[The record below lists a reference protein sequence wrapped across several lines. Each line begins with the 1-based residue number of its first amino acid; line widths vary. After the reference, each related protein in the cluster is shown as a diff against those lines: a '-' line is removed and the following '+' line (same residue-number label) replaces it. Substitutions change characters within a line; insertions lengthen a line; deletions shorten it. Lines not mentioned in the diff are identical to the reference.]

1 MKRLLLFA
9 GALFAFAGAQAQFTG
24 FSVELVQEH
33 TGDIAAIDGHTTYRV
48 YADFTSS
55 TDVVSAFFGDAASP
69 LSLTSETGFY
79 QSSAGGDF
87 GTAINS
93 GVFGFIPEL
102 EFDSWLTIGAENS
115 SQAESGISQVGMTA
129 ALAEFNNGGDLVL
142 NTPNGGSWFVTFGN
156 SNAIA
161 GDDLRVLA
169 AQLTVEN
176 GFAGSF
182 NMQAFVGGLQ
192 ANEEIIT
199 ASCFSTDEA
208 AVFGCTDPAAT
219 NYVEGATQQC
229 GTCTYPCALEI
240 SVNTN
245 NGASCFGEGDASVTL
260 VQSGAQLGVLYS
272 HPVLGDGTPYLANAS
287 YINLEAGEYT
297 VNAVDGAGCTTALTF
312 EVVEPDPISVTA
324 SVSDPIS
331 CSGESDGV
339 ISGTATGGTGAFV
352 FSLSSSFDTTTDE
365 LMFDGLGAGLY
376 TVYAQDANGCAAS
389 TTPMNLNNPAALS
402 VGVTASSAASC
413 ADTEDGQ
420 IVVQHIGGTGTA
432 ASMTYGVDGVT
443 FEPGNIL
450 NVGGGT
456 YTIYVMDVNGCVGQS
471 NNQVT
476 IAAPDAIVVDA
487 VTQSVLCA
495 GESNGV
501 IDVSATGGSGSFEY
515 IFGNDTTSTMLF
527 ENLGAGNYTITVLDS
542 DGCTSSTEAVIED
555 ADAITVNVN
564 VFNVSCNGE
573 GDGELNISANGGT
586 DVFEYSLDNVV
597 FGSSPE
603 FTNLDPGVYNIYVMD
618 SNDCIANDQVTIT
631 EPDALGVTGTSN
643 NETVEGAADGS
654 IDIDVNGGN
663 GGYEFSWTG
672 PDSYTSLDE
681 DIDGL
686 TMGDYTV
693 TITDANGCE
702 VSETFGVAV
711 GISELNG
718 RIAFVA
724 FPNPSK
730 GLFNIELQTGV
741 SERWEWSVVD
751 LGGRT
756 VANGQWNGTQQGQV
770 FTLDL
775 TGIASGNYT
784 LRAINDQ
791 EIANLQLVIQ
801 E

>member
-9 GALFAFAGAQAQFTG
+9 GALCAFAGAQAQFTG

-33 TGDIAAIDGHTTYRV
+33 TGDIPVIDGHTTYRV

-55 TDVVSAFFGDAASP
+55 TDVVSALFGDAASP

-79 QSSAGGDF
+79 QSLAGGDF
-87 GTAINS
+87 GTAINA
-93 GVFGFIPEL
+93 GVFGIIPEL

-115 SQAESGISQVGMTA
+115 SQAQSGISQVGMTA
-129 ALAEFNNGGDLVL
+129 ALAQFNNGGDLVL

-161 GDDLRVLA
+161 GDDLRVLV
-169 AQLTVEN
+169 AQLTVEG

-182 NMQAFVGGLQ
+182 NMQAFVGGVQ
-192 ANEEIIT
+192 ANEEIVT
-199 ASCFSTDEA
+199 SSCFSTDDA
-208 AVFGCTDPAAT
+208 AVFGCTDPEAT

-245 NGASCFGEGDASVTL
+245 NGASCFGESDASVSL

-287 YINLEAGEYT
+287 YVNLEAGEYT
-297 VNAVDGAGCTTALTF
+297 VNAVDGAGCTSMLTF
-312 EVVEPDPISVTA
+312 EVAEPDPISVTA
-324 SVSDPIS
+324 SVSDPVS
-331 CSGESDGV
+331 CNGQADGV
-339 ISGTATGGTGAFV
+339 ISGNATGGTGAFS
-352 FSLSSSFDTTTDE
+352 FSLTSDFVTTTDE

-376 TVYAQDANGCAAS
+376 TIYAQDENGCTAS
-389 TTPMNLNNPAALS
+389 STPMNLNNPPALS
-402 VGVTASSAASC
+402 VGVTGSSPATC

-420 IVVQHIGGTGTA
+420 IVVQPIGGTGTA
-432 ASMTYGVDGVT
+432 ASMTYGVDGVN

-456 YTIYVMDVNGCVGQS
+456 YTVYVMDVNGCIGQS
-471 NNQVT
+471 NNQVS
-476 IAAPDAIVVDA
+476 ISAPEAIVVEIA
-487 VTQSVLCA
+487 TQGVLCA
-495 GESNGV
+495 GDNNGI
-501 IDVSATGGSGSFEY
+501 IDVSATGGSGSFDY
-515 IFGNDTTSTMLF
+515 IFGNDTTEMMLF
-527 ENLGAGNYTITVLDS
+527 ENLAAGSYTITVLDS
-542 DGCTSSTEAVIED
+542 EGCTSTAEGVVQDAEAI
-555 ADAITVNVN
+555 NVN
-564 VFNVSCNGE
+564 INVMNVSCNGE

-586 DVFEYSLDNVV
+586 NVFEYSLDNIV

-618 SNDCIANDQVTIT
+618 SNDCIANDQVTVT
-631 EPDALGVTGTSN
+631 EPDALGVTGNAT
-643 NETVEGAADGS
+643 NETADGAS
-654 IDIDVNGGN
+654 DGAIDIDVTGGN

-672 PDSYTSLDE
+672 PDSFSSLEE

-686 TMGDYTV
+686 MMGDYTV

-711 GISELNG
+711 GIVEVTG
-718 RIAFVA
+718 EIAFVA
-724 FPNPSK
+724 YPNPSN
-730 GLFNIELQTGV
+730 GIFNIEIQSGV
-741 SERWEWSVVD
+741 SDRWDWSVMD
-751 LGGRT
+751 MGGRV
-756 VANGQWNGTQQGQV
+756 VANGQWIGTTRGQV
-770 FTLDL
+770 FPLDL
-775 TGIASGNYT
+775 SGVAAGNYT
-784 LRAINDQ
+784 LRAIYGG
-791 EIANLQLVIQ
+791 EVANLQLLIQ